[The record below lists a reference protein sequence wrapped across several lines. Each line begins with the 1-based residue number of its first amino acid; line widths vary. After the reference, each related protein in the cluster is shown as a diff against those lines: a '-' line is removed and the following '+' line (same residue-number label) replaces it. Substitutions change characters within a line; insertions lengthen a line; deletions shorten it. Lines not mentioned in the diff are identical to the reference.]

1 MLKGFSGRVCAAAM
15 LLATSFGAHA
25 TFHLWQINEIY
36 SNADGSVQFIELIT
50 TYGGQQFVAGHTL
63 TSSQGATTHT
73 LNITTDLPGDSAYK
87 TFLIGTQGFA
97 ALNVV
102 APDYVVP
109 NGFLFTDG
117 GTLNWGG
124 GADVVSYASLPT
136 DGRLSINRVG
146 ATAINSPTNFAGVTG
161 TITIKK
167 MHFDFD
173 GDGKDDVLRRNSAT
187 GENYIYFMNGTA
199 ILTAG
204 DLRQWA
210 DLNWNVA
217 GVGDFDG
224 DGKADILWRN
234 SATGENY
241 IFFMNGT
248 AILAT
253 EGYIRTMADQNWQ
266 VAGIGD
272 FDGDGKDDILWRNAL
287 TGENYLFPMNGLV
300 IKATEGYIRTMA
312 DQDWQVVGIG
322 DFDGDGKADILW
334 RNAFTGQNYLY
345 PMNGTT
351 ILGTEGYIKTVS
363 DRNWRVAGV
372 GDFDGDGKADI
383 LWRNFAT
390 GKNYIDLMNGTAIL
404 TEGSLRT
411 VADLNWQ
418 IQALGDYNGDGKADI
433 LWRNSATGDNYL
445 YPMSGIT
452 ILGTEGF
459 VTAPP
464 LAVTT
469 PGLPPLPRTLWS
481 AGMETG
487 DLSEWSGMDN
497 SGSAQS
503 VAVTA
508 SSAGI
513 PAKTGNWV
521 MQQSVTGSVGGTRM
535 NDSGGIN
542 ALSQAGT
549 TFYVSWWD
557 YFPAQITFGEADM
570 FSIFQIASRDS
581 DGVYSPI
588 WGLDF
593 QPSGPDF
600 PPSNFALTLIW
611 SPDNMAPPGPHAD
624 ESGKRYYY
632 STQLVPV
639 GQWMFFE
646 VMITPSSDFT
656 GAVKIWMNGAV
667 LFDLTAVKT
676 RFPDVGAGGFMYTT
690 QNAYG
695 SGLTPTP
702 ATHYVDNAT
711 VSLGRMPSAP

>member
-1 MLKGFSGRVCAAAM
+1 MLKGFSGRICAAAM

-161 TITIKK
+161 TISIKK

-173 GDGKDDVLRRNSAT
+173 GDGKDDILR
-187 GENYIYFMNGTA
+187 
-199 ILTAG
+199 
-204 DLRQWA
+204 
-210 DLNWNVA
+210 
-217 GVGDFDG
+217 
-224 DGKADILWRN
+224 RN

-390 GKNYIDLMNGTAIL
+390 GENYIDLMNGTAIL

-433 LWRNSATGDNYL
+433 LWRN
-445 YPMSGIT
+445 
-452 ILGTEGF
+452 
-459 VTAPP
+459 
-464 LAVTT
+464 
-469 PGLPPLPRTLWS
+469 
-481 AGMETG
+481 
-487 DLSEWSGMDN
+487 
-497 SGSAQS
+497 
-503 VAVTA
+503 
-508 SSAGI
+508 
-513 PAKTGNWV
+513 
-521 MQQSVTGSVGGTRM
+521 
-535 NDSGGIN
+535 
-542 ALSQAGT
+542 
-549 TFYVSWWD
+549 
-557 YFPAQITFGEADM
+557 
-570 FSIFQIASRDS
+570 
-581 DGVYSPI
+581 
-588 WGLDF
+588 
-593 QPSGPDF
+593 
-600 PPSNFALTLIW
+600 
-611 SPDNMAPPGPHAD
+611 
-624 ESGKRYYY
+624 
-632 STQLVPV
+632 
-639 GQWMFFE
+639 
-646 VMITPSSDFT
+646 
-656 GAVKIWMNGAV
+656 
-667 LFDLTAVKT
+667 
-676 RFPDVGAGGFMYTT
+676 
-690 QNAYG
+690 
-695 SGLTPTP
+695 
-702 ATHYVDNAT
+702 
-711 VSLGRMPSAP
+711 